1 MAQRHGDVLSSALC
15 FDRHA
20 KPRRRRSIRQHA
32 PRCVGGRARGPSEAI
47 LLPTA
52 VLEKAEPTP
61 RPENAEQLAKL
72 APSAR
77 CHLERTVQDL
87 GLILT
92 VSDRS
97 RALPTDDALIERAH
111 DSWLISPRV
120 SLEGSDVRLRIVAIA
135 PGENVLRERAQSVA
149 VQELE
154 IRANVMMRD
163 VVRSAH
169 VIAEHGPAPLA
180 PEPALDSDAPRSQGR
195 AVLALNAAVVGG
207 YVGFSLQRA
216 SGSVDARLTYP
227 LVALGTGIGLGA
239 SMLVADEWDITLGDA
254 WFLSAGAWWPIASG
268 VLIAKSYQV
277 PKEDRYV
284 YGLVAASAG
293 VSLSAAALSIKPVS
307 EGGALLAHSG
317 GAAGTLLGGLTEMAY
332 RGSTD
337 FTPERGMGYGAG
349 IGALTAGALA
359 TQVKVSSSRM
369 LLIDLAASLGALT
382 GAAAASPLLLVGEKE
397 NRTRNRLWLASIG
410 TGTVIGGGIGWL
422 TTRGGRNQEQKS
434 LLAVPYFGV
443 EPADPS
449 RGTRSFMS
457 LGLQGLW

>member
-1 MAQRHGDVLSSALC
+1 MRNLAVIAAFGGALL
-15 FDRHA
+15 A
-20 KPRRRRSIRQHA
+20 RSGPLLA
-32 PRCVGGRARGPSEAI
+32 APSEAI

-52 VLEKAEPTP
+52 VPEKGELPLQ
-61 RPENAEQLAKL
+61 PENAEQLARF
-72 APSAR
+72 AR
-77 CHLERTVQDL
+77 QVDAILSEAVQDL
-87 GLILT
+87 GLTLT
-92 VSDRS
+92 VSGRS
-97 RALPTDDALIERAH
+97 RMLPTDDALIERAH

-120 SLEGSDVRLRIVAIA
+120 SLEGGGVRLRIVAVA
-135 PGENVLRERAQSVA
+135 PGENVLRERSQRVDAQA
-149 VQELE
+149 LE
-154 IRANVMMRD
+154 IRANLMMKD
-163 VVRSAH
+163 VVNSAR
-169 VIAEHGPAPLA
+169 ATADRGPERPAPA
-180 PEPALDSDAPRSQGR
+180 QSLDSEAPRSQGR

-268 VLIAKSYQV
+268 ILIARSYDV
-277 PKEDRYV
+277 PDEDLYV

-293 VSLSAAALSIKPVS
+293 VSLSAAALTLRPMS
-307 EGGALLAHSG
+307 EGGAVLAHSG

-349 IGALTAGALA
+349 IGVLSAGVLA
-359 TQVKVSSSRM
+359 TQVNVTSSRM

-382 GAAAASPLLLVGEKE
+382 GAAAASPLLLVDEKE
-397 NRTRNRLWLASIG
+397 STTQSRLWLASIAA
-410 TGTVIGGGIGWL
+410 GTVIGGGIGWL
-422 TTRGGRNQEQKS
+422 STRGGSNKDDKS
-434 LLAVPYFGV
+434 LRALPYFNM
-443 EPADPS
+443 EPANPS

-457 LGLQGLW
+457 LGLQGVW

>member
-1 MAQRHGDVLSSALC
+1 MRNLAVIAAFSGALLARSGALC
-15 FDRHA
+15 A
-20 KPRRRRSIRQHA
+20 A
-32 PRCVGGRARGPSEAI
+32 PSEAI

-52 VLEKAEPTP
+52 VPEKAELALQ
-61 RPENAEQLAKL
+61 PENAEQLARL
-72 APSAR
+72 ARQVDAILSEA
-77 CHLERTVQDL
+77 VQDL
-87 GLILT
+87 GLTLT
-92 VSDRS
+92 VSARS
-97 RALPTDDALIERAH
+97 RTLPTDDALIERAH

-120 SLEGSDVRLRIVAIA
+120 SLEGSGVRLRIVAVA
-135 PGENVLRERAQSVA
+135 PGENVLRERSQRVDAQA
-149 VQELE
+149 LE
-154 IRANVMMRD
+154 IRANLMMKD
-163 VVRSAH
+163 VVNSARP
-169 VIAEHGPAPLA
+169 IAEHGPERPA
-180 PEPALDSDAPRSQGR
+180 PERALDSDTPRSQGR

-268 VLIAKSYQV
+268 ILIAKSYDVQD
-277 PKEDRYV
+277 EDLYV

-293 VSLSAAALSIKPVS
+293 VSLSAAALTLKPMT
-307 EGGALLAHSG
+307 EGGAVLAHSG

-349 IGALTAGALA
+349 IGVLSAGVLA
-359 TQVKVSSSRM
+359 TQIDVTSSRM

-382 GAAAASPLLLVGEKE
+382 GAAAASPLLLVDEKE
-397 NRTRNRLWLASIG
+397 SPTQSRLWLASIAA
-410 TGTVIGGGIGWL
+410 GTVIGGGIGWL
-422 TTRGGRNQEQKS
+422 STRGGGNKDEKS
-434 LLAVPYFGV
+434 LRALPYFNM
-443 EPADPS
+443 EPANPA

-457 LGLQGLW
+457 LGLQGVW

>member
-1 MAQRHGDVLSSALC
+1 MRNLAKIAAFVGALV
-15 FDRHA
+15 A
-20 KPRRRRSIRQHA
+20 
-32 PRCVGGRARGPSEAI
+32 RAGTLLAAPSEAI

-52 VLEKAEPTP
+52 VPEKSELALQ
-61 RPENAEQLAKL
+61 PENAEQLGKL
-72 APSAR
+72 ARQVDAILSEA
-77 CHLERTVQDL
+77 VQDL
-87 GLILT
+87 GLTLT
-92 VSDRS
+92 VSGRT
-97 RALPTDDALIERAH
+97 RTLPTDDALIERAH

-120 SLEGSDVRLRIVAIA
+120 NLEGSGVRLRIVAIA
-135 PGENVLRERAQSVA
+135 PGENVLRERSQRVDAQA
-149 VQELE
+149 LE
-154 IRANVMMRD
+154 IRANLMMKD
-163 VVRSAH
+163 LVNSARP
-169 VIAEHGPAPLA
+169 IAEHGPARPA
-180 PEPALDSDAPRSQGR
+180 PQRVLDSEAPRSQGR

-268 VLIAKSYQV
+268 ILIAKSYDVQD
-277 PKEDRYV
+277 EDLYV

-293 VSLSAAALSIKPVS
+293 VSLSAAALTLKPMT
-307 EGGALLAHSG
+307 EGGAVLAHSG

-349 IGALTAGALA
+349 IGVLSAGVLA
-359 TQVKVSSSRM
+359 TQIDVSSSRM

-382 GAAAASPLLLVGEKE
+382 GAAAASPLLLVDEKE
-397 NRTRNRLWLASIG
+397 SPTQSRLWLASIAA
-410 TGTVIGGGIGWL
+410 GTVIGGGIGWL
-422 TTRGGRNQEQKS
+422 STRGASAKDEKS
-434 LLAVPYFGV
+434 LRALPYFNM
-443 EPADPS
+443 EPANPA

-457 LGLQGLW
+457 LGLQGVW